1 MILENCLV
9 GCKEHQHHAYCESFR
24 SVVNIE
30 YALDEVEVESNKNY
44 NLDMYDELEE
54 VIQFYKLKTKYNS
67 GIVILRHMFID
78 HCINTFKISEG
89 KIMYLLDTCTQTIK
103 YSKVRHSELKYSRLY
118 IEETKEIS
126 DKLNEI
132 HEKINIE
139 KLRRNQE

>member
-1 MILENCLV
+1 MIRENCLV
-9 GCKEHQHHAYCESFR
+9 GCKEHQHHRYCDNFR
-24 SVVNIE
+24 SIANIDYSLE
-30 YALDEVEVESNKNY
+30 EVETESRKNY

-54 VIQFYKLKTKYNS
+54 VIQFYKLKSKYNS
-67 GIVILRHMFID
+67 EIVILRHMFID

-89 KIMYLLDTCTQTIK
+89 KIMYLLDAYTQTIK

-132 HEKINIE
+132 HRKIELEKIKNI
-139 KLRRNQE
+139 